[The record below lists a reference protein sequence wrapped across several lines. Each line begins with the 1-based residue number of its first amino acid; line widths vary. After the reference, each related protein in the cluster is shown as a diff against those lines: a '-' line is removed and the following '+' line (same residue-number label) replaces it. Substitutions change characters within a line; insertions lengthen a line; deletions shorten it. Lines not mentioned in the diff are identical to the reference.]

1 MTEKACSGEAE
12 LEDCWCGC
20 GFPDVDGVWGSE
32 IPSDSVIDEIVR
44 AQEELERMIR
54 EGRGGGALEPGGA

>member
-20 GFPDVDGVWGSE
+20 GFPDVALGE
-32 IPSDSVIDEIVR
+32 IPPDSVIEEIVR
-44 AQEELERMIR
+44 AQEEQERMIR
-54 EGRGGGALEPGGA
+54 EGRGAF